1 MSKPTI
7 FENPEGPGP
16 LGSTGSL
23 YVEKEPTQHGIIKT
37 HERSQH
43 QGGGFATVG
52 SNFIEKEPTQHGIVK
67 SEAKSMHQGS
77 GFATI
82 GSIHVEKEKTD
93 HGIVR
98 SEEKSMHQ
106 GPGFATMGSLA
117 TEKEMVT
124 HGIIAPGTRINLGP
138 ADASSEDVKDAIKE
152 RIEQKYDRSRE
163 QKARAFLESVLRETF
178 QEETLQDAL
187 KDGTRLCRALN
198 AVSGQQTIPKI
209 NQNAKLDFPK
219 RENINNYLDACR
231 QLQLNKSYLFE
242 TAELYEGK
250 NMPKVIENIL
260 GLQNYKP

>member
-7 FENPEGPGP
+7 YDNPEGPGP

-23 YVEKEPTQHGIIKT
+23 YVEKEQTQHVIIKT

-67 SEAKSMHQGS
+67 SDVRSQHQGS
-77 GFATI
+77 GFATV

-106 GPGFATMGSLA
+106 GPGFATMGSLQ
-117 TEKEMVT
+117 TEKELVT

-138 ADASSEDVKDAIKE
+138 ADASSDEVKAAIKE

-163 QKARAFLESVLRETF
+163 QKARQFLEQTLGGSF
-178 QEETLQDAL
+178 GEENLQDAL
-187 KDGTRLCRALN
+187 KDGTRLCKALN
-198 AVSGQQTIPKI
+198 AVSGQRTIPKI
-209 NQNAKLDFPK
+209 NENAKLDFPK

-231 QLQLNKSYLFE
+231 ALQLNKSYIFE
-242 TAELYEGK
+242 TADLYEGK

-260 GLQNYKP
+260 DLANYKP